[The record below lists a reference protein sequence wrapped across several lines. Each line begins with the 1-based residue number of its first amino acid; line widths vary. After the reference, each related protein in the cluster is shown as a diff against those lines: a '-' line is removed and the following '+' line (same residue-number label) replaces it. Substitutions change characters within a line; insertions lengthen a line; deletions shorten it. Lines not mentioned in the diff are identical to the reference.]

1 MYIADNIQLVKN
13 NKNYVKALIGKNVR
27 NPFNGCSQ
35 DELKIIYEKLYNMTA
50 KERFSLLY
58 DIINEVKKDSDSTPK
73 KKEPSAVDFKKLMSK
88 FIDFFI
94 DFNFSPSIRFMNTL
108 AQTYNPEYISN
119 YFAIM
124 NSPYLEDV
132 QSKIKS
138 PEFKELLSDMKAIPV
153 TKKINNRFDLYYGS
167 QGTGKTTTA
176 LRESD
181 GRCIICNGSMVPSD
195 LMEDFVFSDGKASF
209 QWSEFARAMMNGY
222 TITLDEINLL
232 PFETLRFL
240 QGLVDNKK
248 SFVYKGKEVT
258 IKEGFKIIG
267 TMNLIVN
274 GAVYNLP
281 EPLVDRCSIIKEFT
295 LSPEFL
301 LNAF

>member
-1 MYIADNIQLVKN
+1 MYITDNIQLVKN
-13 NKNYVKALIGKNVR
+13 NKNYVKALTNKNVK
-27 NPFNGCSQ
+27 NPFKDCSQ
-35 DELKIIYEKLYNMTA
+35 NELKIIYEKLYNVA
-50 KERFSLLY
+50 PLERFPILY
-58 DIINEVKKDSDSTPK
+58 DIVNEAKKDNDSTTKEK
-73 KKEPSAVDFKKLMSK
+73 KPSTVDFKKLMSK
-88 FIDFFI
+88 FIDFFV

-108 AQTYNPEYISN
+108 AQTYDPQYVSN

-124 NSPYLEDV
+124 NSPYLEDI

-138 PEFKELLSDMKAIPV
+138 PEFERLLSDMKTIPV

-195 LMEDFVFSDGKASF
+195 LMEDFVFSDGKANF
-209 QWSEFARAMMNGY
+209 QWSEFASAMMNGY

-248 SFVYKGKEVT
+248 SFVYKGKEVI
-258 IKEGFKIIG
+258 IKDGFKIIG

-281 EPLVDRCSIIKEFT
+281 EPLVDRCSTIKEFT

-301 LNAF
+301 LEAF

>member
-1 MYIADNIQLVKN
+1 MYITDNIQLVKN
-13 NKNYVKALIGKNVR
+13 NKNYVKALTNKNAK
-27 NPFNGCSQ
+27 NPFKGCTQ
-35 DELKIIYEKLYNMTA
+35 DELKIIYEKLYYIPPM
-50 KERFSLLY
+50 ERFSRLY
-58 DIINEVKKDSDSTPK
+58 DIINEVKKDNDFTTEKPST
-73 KKEPSAVDFKKLMSK
+73 VDFKKLMSK
-88 FIDFFI
+88 FIDFFV

-108 AQTYNPEYISN
+108 AQTYDPEYVSN

-124 NSPYLEDV
+124 NSPYLEDI

-138 PEFKELLSDMKAIPV
+138 PEFNKLLSDMKKIPV

-181 GRCIICNGSMVPSD
+181 GRCIICNGSMVPAD

>member
-1 MYIADNIQLVKN
+1 MYITDNIQLVKN
-13 NKNYVKALIGKNVR
+13 NKNYVKALTNKNVK
-27 NPFNGCSQ
+27 NPFKDCSQ
-35 DELKIIYEKLYNMTA
+35 DELKVIYEKLYNVA
-50 KERFSLLY
+50 PLERFPILY
-58 DIINEVKKDSDSTPK
+58 DIINEVKKDSDSTTK
-73 KKEPSAVDFKKLMSK
+73 KPSTVDFKKLMSK
-88 FIDFFI
+88 FIDFFV

-108 AQTYNPEYISN
+108 AQTYDPEYVSN

-124 NSPYLEDV
+124 NSPYLEDI

-138 PEFKELLSDMKAIPV
+138 PEFKGLLSDMKEIPV

-195 LMEDFVFSDGKASF
+195 LMEDFVFSDGKANF
-209 QWSEFARAMMNGY
+209 QWSEFALAMINGY

-281 EPLVDRCSIIKEFT
+281 EPLVDRCSTIKEFT

>member
-1 MYIADNIQLVKN
+1 MYITDNIQLVKKN
-13 NKNYVKALIGKNVR
+13 NKNYVKILTNKNAK
-27 NPFNGCSQ
+27 NPFKDCTQ
-35 DELKIIYEKLYNMTA
+35 DELKVIYEKLYNVTP
-50 KERFSLLY
+50 KERFSLLRG
-58 DIINEVKKDSDSTPK
+58 IIDEVKKDNDSTAK
-73 KKEPSAVDFKKLMSK
+73 KPSIADFKKLMSK
-88 FIDFFI
+88 FIDFFV
-94 DFNFSPSIRFMNTL
+94 DVNFSPSIRFMNTL
-108 AQTYNPEYISN
+108 AQTYDPEYVSN

-124 NSPYLEDV
+124 NSPYLEDI

-138 PEFKELLSDMKAIPV
+138 PEFKGLLSDMKEIPV

-195 LMEDFVFSDGKASF
+195 LMEDFVFSDGKANF

-267 TMNLIVN
+267 TMNLVVN

-281 EPLVDRCSIIKEFT
+281 EPLVDRCSTIKKFT

-301 LNAF
+301 LSAF